1 MYAVIHNE
9 LPLSSLYTALAAFI
23 GTYVDISVKII
34 QVRGWVT
41 ARETKAGSFLAS
53 YATLLQTTE
62 SRWVVFLI
70 KMPWCSSVEL
80 SFVMFN
86 TFIGRLLAEI
96 RRVSSLSDVDRYD
109 NGSPFRS
116 LGQPT
121 NGKIDLDGW
130 SMMPGEV
137 RHHISYF
144 YWVIMVLLRIVNSK
158 IGFCCYIDWLLS
170 SGKFSSPERF
180 SISCSSS
187 SGMGWDARA
196 PSSTHCQK
204 NY

>member
-1 MYAVIHNE
+1 
-9 LPLSSLYTALAAFI
+9 
-23 GTYVDISVKII
+23 
-34 QVRGWVT
+34 
-41 ARETKAGSFLAS
+41 
-53 YATLLQTTE
+53 
-62 SRWVVFLI
+62 
-70 KMPWCSSVEL
+70 
-80 SFVMFN
+80 MFN

-144 YWVIMVLLRIVNSK
+144 Y
-158 IGFCCYIDWLLS
+158 
-170 SGKFSSPERF
+170 
-180 SISCSSS
+180 
-187 SGMGWDARA
+187 
-196 PSSTHCQK
+196 
-204 NY
+204 